1 MICLLRFLIRT
12 LSFCRWHKMSKTN
25 LNTPGFLAT
34 PRPYQLGVQIGSS
47 HSTIWN
53 DPSLI
58 SIPTPITAPYH
69 INAHIIKQCLQ
80 HKDLGIVMSHDLSW
94 TNLITDRADKNLDY
108 YARHSAQLTVF
119 LLRNLYTYLWSDLNL
134 FIALKFGVLTKLKT
148 SSF

>member
-12 LSFCRWHKMSKTN
+12 LSFCRWHKMSETS

-94 TNLITDRADKNLDY
+94 TNHISLITDGAYKKLG
-108 YARHSAQLTVF
+108 
-119 LLRNLYTYLWSDLNL
+119 LLRRTFCSTNSISANTYPWSDLNL
-134 FIALKFGVLTKLKT
+134 FIALKFGVHTKLKT